1 MVSAGHH
8 LGRQCDKANKE
19 FMLCKAEE
27 QDPRKCLREGRAVSR
42 CAFEFFDQLKQ
53 NCSESFTAYWT
64 CVDTSEH
71 RLYRCRKEQ
80 GEFDRC
86 VFDKL
91 GWVRPEQGDLNKVTV
106 VKTERPKPVLDGDVP
121 IPAPT
126 PKPQIPKDLKAAR
139 LGSKAEFFA

>member
-1 MVSAGHH
+1 MITLINLFVDSKVNLKCWWIPQGPLKSVYR
-8 LGRQCDKANKE
+8 LGLIVQACSRCCMNFCSSIFQE

-71 RLYRCRKEQ
+71 RLYR
-80 GEFDRC
+80 F
-86 VFDKL
+86 
-91 GWVRPEQGDLNKVTV
+91 V
-106 VKTERPKPVLDGDVP
+106 VLWYHFIRVQK
-121 IPAPT
+121 
-126 PKPQIPKDLKAAR
+126 QCLKAVQ
-139 LGSKAEFFA
+139 FP